1 MTLTNIEISIVSQC
15 ALGLASIIGLLYK
28 TNHYKKIW
36 KTRYKLQR
44 HEMKSSVLLSSCKL
58 VWGMMICH
66 LFNLFTADIKCPLLL
81 DQSLTYYPMYT
92 LISGFELGYIFI
104 EPIMV
109 HLLRKI
115 GIIYDISGLK
125 YPDIYPNLKEV
136 YDIIDIKIFFVIFIA
151 FFGTSLSIYLA
162 NEHTKSY
169 IWIFVLMLIIGSLL
183 VATIFML
190 PLYLENDTRGMR
202 KIHTSTMDYVYITR
216 KDLFINVGSWVFIK
230 SIMKTIW
237 TIYILNSPL
246 KDDLCSI
253 AQNATFNNK
262 ITNAFFYMV
271 FCSMI
276 INIVSVCYQYIFMN
290 GDKIKAI
297 QFYHHENSMI
307 KKLTK
312 IMANVIFISLCSSII
327 WVFYFIE
334 EIRGKNVNIN
344 YTTVAIS
351 TTLFPSGIYILF
363 IVLKKTILYCANY
376 RKHELQLL
384 MNDYNEL

>member
-1 MTLTNIEISIVSQC
+1 
-15 ALGLASIIGLLYK
+15 
-28 TNHYKKIW
+28 
-36 KTRYKLQR
+36 
-44 HEMKSSVLLSSCKL
+44 
-58 VWGMMICH
+58 
-66 LFNLFTADIKCPLLL
+66 
-81 DQSLTYYPMYT
+81 MYT
-92 LISGFELGYIFI
+92 LITGFELGYIFI

-136 YDIIDIKIFFVIFIA
+136 YDMIDIKIFFVIFIA

-162 NEHTKSY
+162 NEHTRSY

-183 VATIFML
+183 IATIFML

-202 KIHTSTMDYVYITR
+202 KVHTSTMNHVYITR
-216 KDLFINVGSWVFIK
+216 KDLYVNIGSWVFIK
-230 SIMKTIW
+230 TLMKTIW
-237 TIYILNSPL
+237 TVYILNSPL
-246 KDDLCSI
+246 KDNLCNI

-297 QFYHHENSMI
+297 QFYHHENSMM

-327 WVFYFIE
+327 WIFYFIE
-334 EIRGKNVNIN
+334 EVRGKNVNIN
-344 YTTVAIS
+344 YKIVGLS

-363 IVLKKTILYCANY
+363 ILIKKAILYCANY
-376 RKHELQLL
+376 RKHKLQLL

>member
-1 MTLTNIEISIVSQC
+1 
-15 ALGLASIIGLLYK
+15 
-28 TNHYKKIW
+28 
-36 KTRYKLQR
+36 
-44 HEMKSSVLLSSCKL
+44 
-58 VWGMMICH
+58 
-66 LFNLFTADIKCPLLL
+66 
-81 DQSLTYYPMYT
+81 MYT

-216 KDLFINVGSWVFIK
+216 KQYG
-230 SIMKTIW
+230 
-237 TIYILNSPL
+237 
-246 KDDLCSI
+246 
-253 AQNATFNNK
+253 
-262 ITNAFFYMV
+262 
-271 FCSMI
+271 
-276 INIVSVCYQYIFMN
+276 QYI
-290 GDKIKAI
+290 
-297 QFYHHENSMI
+297 Y
-307 KKLTK
+307 
-312 IMANVIFISLCSSII
+312 
-327 WVFYFIE
+327 
-334 EIRGKNVNIN
+334 
-344 YTTVAIS
+344 
-351 TTLFPSGIYILF
+351 
-363 IVLKKTILYCANY
+363 
-376 RKHELQLL
+376 
-384 MNDYNEL
+384 

>member
-44 HEMKSSVLLSSCKL
+44 YEMKSSVLLSSCKL

-66 LFNLFTADIKCPLLL
+66 IFNLFTADIKCPLLL

-136 YDIIDIKIFFVIFIA
+136 HDMNDIKTFFVIFIA

-183 VATIFML
+183 VTTIFML

-202 KIHTSTMDYVYITR
+202 KVHTSTMNHVYITR
-216 KDLFINVGSWVFIK
+216 KDLYVNIGSWVFIK
-230 SIMKTIW
+230 TLMKTIW
-237 TIYILNSPL
+237 TVYIFNSPL
-246 KDDLCSI
+246 KDNLCNI
-253 AQNATFNNK
+253 AQTATVNNK
-262 ITNAFFYMV
+262 IINGFYYMV

-297 QFYHHENSMI
+297 QFYHHENTRM

-327 WVFYFIE
+327 WIFYFIE
-334 EIRGKNVNIN
+334 EVIGKNVNIN
-344 YTTVAIS
+344 YKIVGLS
-351 TTLFPSGIYILF
+351 TTMFPSGIYILF
-363 IVLKKTILYCANY
+363 ILIKKAILYCANY
-376 RKHELQLL
+376 RKHKLQLL
-384 MNDYNEL
+384 MNDYNQL

>member
-15 ALGLASIIGLLYK
+15 ALGLASVIGLLYK

-58 VWGMMICH
+58 VWGMMVCH
-66 LFNLFTADIKCPLLL
+66 IFNIFTADIKCPLLL

-115 GIIYDISGLK
+115 GIIYNINGLK
-125 YPDIYPNLKEV
+125 YPDIYPNMKEV
-136 YDIIDIKIFFVIFIA
+136 HDMIDIKIFFIIFIA

-169 IWIFVLMLIIGSLL
+169 VWIFVFMLIIGSLL

-190 PLYLENDTRGMR
+190 PLYLENDKRGMR
-202 KIHTSTMDYVYITR
+202 KIHTSVMDHIYITR
-216 KDLFINVGSWVFIK
+216 KDMYINIGSWIFIK
-230 SIMKTIW
+230 ILMKTIW
-237 TIYILNSPL
+237 TLYILKSPL

-297 QFYHHENSMI
+297 QFYYHENTRM

-327 WVFYFIE
+327 WIFYFIE
-334 EIRGKNVNIN
+334 EVRGKNVNIN
-344 YTTVAIS
+344 YTTVALS

-363 IVLKKTILYCANY
+363 IVLKKTILHCTNY